1 MNKEEIEERLK
12 QINIEDYIWLIY
24 IGIIFFSW
32 YSNYLERDSLINNNK
47 HSKSKYR
54 TIIISIF
61 SVLVVVYYYFF
72 KSSLEDLKEIK
83 PTDKKKKKQLV
94 YLSFIASLLILI
106 SGLIFLYIAIYDK
119 DNSIELAFN

>member
-83 PTDKKKKKQLV
+83 PTDREEKKQLV

>member
-32 YSNYLERDSLINNNK
+32 YSNYLERDFLINNNK

-72 KSSLEDLKEIK
+72 KSSLENLKEIK
-83 PTDKKKKKQLV
+83 PTDREEKKQLV

>member
-32 YSNYLERDSLINNNK
+32 YSNYLERDFLINNDK

-83 PTDKKKKKQLV
+83 PTDREEKKQLV

>member
-61 SVLVVVYYYFF
+61 SVLVVVYYYF
-72 KSSLEDLKEIK
+72 LKV
-83 PTDKKKKKQLV
+83 P
-94 YLSFIASLLILI
+94 
-106 SGLIFLYIAIYDK
+106 
-119 DNSIELAFN
+119 

>member
-32 YSNYLERDSLINNNK
+32 YSNYLERDFLINNNK

-83 PTDKKKKKQLV
+83 PTDREEKKQLV